1 MKRSREADTLPTYN
15 LIAESDARSRTLNQN
30 SYLRSLFRISILLA
44 CLLGNLLHSVAQ
56 TSQANGETIVMVRH
70 GEKPPG
76 GLGQLTC
83 RGLNRA
89 LALPSVLIG
98 RFGKPDFIYAPNPS
112 VQVDDGNPQ
121 PTYSYVRPLAT
132 IEPTAIRLGMP
143 VNTQIGFLQI
153 AELQQALLQP
163 AYAHS
168 LIFVAWEHIKLYE
181 FAKQMLQSYGTTP
194 AQLPQWP
201 NDDYETIYV
210 FHITRSGKNG
220 TPQATLEIQKEDLG
234 KTLSDTCPGPR

>member
-1 MKRSREADTLPTYN
+1 LKQKSFR
-15 LIAESDARSRTLNQN
+15 Q
-30 SYLRSLFRISILLA
+30 SLFAIGVVLASLLA
-44 CLLGNLLHSVAQ
+44 TRPVSGAQ
-56 TSQANGETIVMVRH
+56 TPPVKGETIVLLRH

-83 RGLNRA
+83 KGLNRA

-98 RFGKPDFIYAPNPS
+98 RYGKPDFIYAPSPS
-112 VQVDDGNPQ
+112 ERVNDGKVL

-132 IEPTAIRLGMP
+132 IEPTAIRLAMP

-153 AELQQALLQP
+153 ARLQKVLLQP

-168 LIFVAWEHIKLYE
+168 LIFVAWEHIMLHDL
-181 FAKQMLQSYGTTP
+181 AKQMLKSYATTP
-194 AQLPQWP
+194 VQLPEWT

-220 TPQATLEIQKEDLG
+220 APQATLEIQQEGLSNA
-234 KTLSDTCPGPR
+234 LSDTCPGP

>member
-1 MKRSREADTLPTYN
+1 MFGL
-15 LIAESDARSRTLNQN
+15 
-30 SYLRSLFRISILLA
+30 SIVLA
-44 CLLGNLLHSVAQ
+44 CLMGNLPTSVAQ
-56 TSQANGETIVMVRH
+56 SPQAKGETIVLLRH

-83 RGLNRA
+83 KGLNRA
-89 LALPSVLIG
+89 LALPSVLLG
-98 RFGKPDFIYAPNPS
+98 RYGKPDFIYAPNPS
-112 VQVDDGNPQ
+112 MQVNDGNNQ

-153 AELQQALLQP
+153 AELQQTLLQP

-168 LIFVAWEHIKLYE
+168 LIFVVWEHEKLRD
-181 FAKQMLQSYGTTP
+181 FAVQMLQSYGTGA
-194 AQLPQWP
+194 AQVPEWT

-210 FHITRSGKNG
+210 FHITRSSDNVA
-220 TPQATLEIQKEDLG
+220 PRATLEIQKEGLSS
-234 KTLSDTCPGPR
+234 TLSDACPGPQ

>member
-1 MKRSREADTLPTYN
+1 VL
-15 LIAESDARSRTLNQN
+15 
-30 SYLRSLFRISILLA
+30 
-44 CLLGNLLHSVAQ
+44 
-56 TSQANGETIVMVRH
+56 VRH

-143 VNTQIGFLQI
+143 VNTQIGFLDI
-153 AELQQALLQP
+153 ARLQQELLQP
-163 AYAHS
+163 AHAHS

-181 FAKQMLQSYGTTP
+181 FARQMLESYGTAP
-194 AQLPQWP
+194 EKLPEWL
-201 NDDYETIYV
+201 NSDYETIYV
-210 FHITRSGKNG
+210 FHITRSGQDG
-220 TPQATLEIQKEDLG
+220 APHAALEIQKENLE
-234 KTLSDTCPGPR
+234 KTLTDTCPGAP